1 MINRETSLERP
12 LALVFVIFPP
22 SERKGKTITS
32 WLRPD
37 GGKLI
42 LGMFPGVSRLAKRGE
57 AVDDGQ
63 YFWVFPFVTIGFWI
77 MEILSQRSDGQVL
90 MSKNQL

>member
-42 LGMFPGVSRLAKRGE
+42 LGMFPGVSRLAKRLMMDNISGFSLLLLLVFGLWKYCPKE
-57 AVDDGQ
+57 AMVR
-63 YFWVFPFVTIGFWI
+63 Y
-77 MEILSQRSDGQVL
+77 
-90 MSKNQL
+90 